1 MNQETL
7 KSKEAIVSEL
17 TTKFQESAAVIV
29 VEYRGLTVA
38 KIAEL
43 RKALKASNST
53 IGVYKN
59 TLVIRANDAAGNKE
73 FDAYLSGSNAF
84 VFAADPTA
92 APKVLTKFAKRNEA
106 LVIKAGLV
114 EGKVV
119 DSEGVKA
126 LANIPG
132 REGLISMFL
141 SCLQAPVRSFAATVK
156 AVADK

>member
-59 TLVIRANDAAGNKE
+59 TLVTRANDAAGNKE

-84 VFAADPTA
+84 VFAAHPTA